1 MATIKEIMISN
12 PLVLKPEQS
21 VFTARELMIINGF
34 ECLYVVD
41 KAGKPVG
48 VVTTLTAAVE
58 DSKKKIIKIATTEF
72 QIITEQQT
80 LQEAASVFSRADI
93 SHLALPVVNAE
104 GIMTGIVRVKDLVKD
119 LSSEAGGTF
128 SSFTPECLVV
138 QLCMSKD
145 LDSERTWMTRIR
157 EQGYLPA
164 VTQVGTSAEK
174 LPLKL
179 RESSIVA
186 AIAHGVI
193 KEDSREKVAVSDAIR
208 DIILQMDVISPGLGG
223 GYKVGIVRGEGR
235 VAVGT
240 CGRSGHALASS
251 PEQIFLGVSI
261 I

>member
-12 PLVLKPEQS
+12 PLMLKPEQS

-41 KAGKPVG
+41 KTGKPVG

-72 QIITEQQT
+72 MTITENQT
-80 LQEAASVFSRADI
+80 LQEAAQVFSRADI
-93 SHLALPVVNAE
+93 SHLALPVVDEN
-104 GIMTGIVRVKDLVKD
+104 GLMVGIVRVKDLVKD
-119 LSSEAGGTF
+119 LSTGTEPV
-128 SSFTPECLVV
+128 SSFSPECLVV
-138 QLCMSKD
+138 QLAMSKD
-145 LDSERTWMTRIR
+145 IDSERTWMTRIR
-157 EQGYLPA
+157 DQGYLPA

-193 KEDSREKVAVSDAIR
+193 KEDSREKIAVSAAIR
-208 DIILQMDVISPGLGG
+208 DIVLQMDVTSPGLGG

-235 VAVGT
+235 VSVAT

>member
-34 ECLYVVD
+34 ECIYVAD

-58 DSKKKIIKIATTEF
+58 DSKKKISKIATTEF
-72 QIITEQQT
+72 EIITESQT
-80 LQEAASVFSRADI
+80 LQEAALVFSRADI
-93 SHLALPVVNAE
+93 SHLALPVVNDE
-104 GIMTGIVRVKDLVKD
+104 GVMTGIVRVKDLVKD
-119 LSSEAGGTF
+119 LSANSTEATT
-128 SSFTPECLVV
+128 FTPECLVI

-145 LDSERTWMTRIR
+145 LDSERSWMTRIR
-157 EQGYLPA
+157 EQGYAPA

-193 KEDSREKVAVSDAIR
+193 REESNEKVAVSAAIR
-208 DIILQMDVISPGLGG
+208 DIVLQMDVISPGLGG

>member
-12 PLVLKPEQS
+12 PVLLKPEQS

-41 KAGKPVG
+41 KTGKPVG

-58 DSKKKIIKIATTEF
+58 DSKKKISKIQTTEF
-72 QIITEQQT
+72 EVIRESLS
-80 LQEAASVFSRADI
+80 LQEAAAVFAKADI
-93 SHLALPVVNAE
+93 SHLALPVVDDE
-104 GIMTGIVRVKDLVKD
+104 GIMTGLVRVKDLVKD
-119 LSSEAGGTF
+119 LSQGGGTV

-138 QLCMSKD
+138 QLSMSKD
-145 LDSERTWMTRIR
+145 IESERSWMARIR

-208 DIILQMDVISPGLGG
+208 DIVLQMDVISPGLGG

-235 VAVGT
+235 VSVAT